1 MNACKRI
8 VTIVITMVFVSAW
21 PALGAD
27 VAKIGVIDFQ
37 RFLSTSKAGKEAQ
50 ARFKDHGTQM
60 ESALKKKEAEIKDL
74 RDRLEREAMVMTQE
88 VREQKEREYR
98 IKVSDFKDQEKKFLT
113 ELKGLENELVSKI
126 RDDLLALI
134 EEIGKK
140 EGYLIIIDKAVAHYY
155 PVSIDVTDRLI
166 QIYNERGGKPKK

>member
-1 MNACKRI
+1 M
-8 VTIVITMVFVSAW
+8 VVMMVFAAAPSVM
-21 PALGAD
+21 GAD

-37 RFLSTSKAGKEAQ
+37 RFLSSSKAGQEAQ
-50 ARFKDHGTQM
+50 ARFKEHGTKM
-60 ESALKKKEAEIKDL
+60 ESDLKKKEAEIKDL

-113 ELKGLENELVSKI
+113 ELKGLENELVTKI

-134 EEIGKK
+134 EEVGKK
-140 EGYLIIIDKAVAHYY
+140 EGYLLIIDKAVAHYY
-155 PVSIDVTDRLI
+155 PASIDVTDRLI
-166 QIYNERGGKPKK
+166 QIYNERGGKKK